1 MKWKAYKKQGTALI
15 DSSQEGTQP
24 MNTTFAGYDDT
35 ISYQAMQA
43 LDLALERIENTCSAI
58 TGVFREKLGGI
69 EQRDAVTNVQVGIR
83 YSSYTTKQFFYMMDL
98 VTREILLDLLDMC
111 KIVFKDGII
120 GTIILGDRLNK
131 VFTALPE
138 YYTMTDFD
146 IHITDTSEMIKDSE
160 LLKQLSFEFS
170 KNNNIDPEI
179 VIDIITSKSLTKMK
193 SDVTNAIRKKREESI
208 EAMQMQQQ
216 LEAAS
221 KEVQRAQEEIRKLQS
236 QVQQLNQEKLNIEK
250 ERLNKETEVAWYK
263 ARTDRDLKERE
274 LKVKENQVKAEV
286 LQLYDSNRNNDE
298 IKNI

>member
-1 MKWKAYKKQGTALI
+1 
-15 DSSQEGTQP
+15 
-24 MNTTFAGYDDT
+24 
-35 ISYQAMQA
+35 
-43 LDLALERIENTCSAI
+43 
-58 TGVFREKLGGI
+58 
-69 EQRDAVTNVQVGIR
+69 
-83 YSSYTTKQFFYMMDL
+83 MMDL

>member
-1 MKWKAYKKQGTALI
+1 
-15 DSSQEGTQP
+15 

-286 LQLYDSNRNNDE
+286 LQLYDSNRNNNE

>member
-1 MKWKAYKKQGTALI
+1 
-15 DSSQEGTQP
+15 

-263 ARTDRDLKERE
+263 ARTNRDLKERE

-286 LQLYDSNRNNDE
+286 LQLYDSNSNNNE

>member
-1 MKWKAYKKQGTALI
+1 
-15 DSSQEGTQP
+15 
-24 MNTTFAGYDDT
+24 
-35 ISYQAMQA
+35 
-43 LDLALERIENTCSAI
+43 
-58 TGVFREKLGGI
+58 
-69 EQRDAVTNVQVGIR
+69 
-83 YSSYTTKQFFYMMDL
+83 
-98 VTREILLDLLDMC
+98 
-111 KIVFKDGII
+111 
-120 GTIILGDRLNK
+120 
-131 VFTALPE
+131 
-138 YYTMTDFD
+138 MTDFD

>member
-1 MKWKAYKKQGTALI
+1 
-15 DSSQEGTQP
+15 
-24 MNTTFAGYDDT
+24 
-35 ISYQAMQA
+35 
-43 LDLALERIENTCSAI
+43 
-58 TGVFREKLGGI
+58 
-69 EQRDAVTNVQVGIR
+69 
-83 YSSYTTKQFFYMMDL
+83 MMDL

-286 LQLYDSNRNNDE
+286 LQLYDSNSNNNE

>member
-1 MKWKAYKKQGTALI
+1 
-15 DSSQEGTQP
+15 
-24 MNTTFAGYDDT
+24 
-35 ISYQAMQA
+35 
-43 LDLALERIENTCSAI
+43 
-58 TGVFREKLGGI
+58 
-69 EQRDAVTNVQVGIR
+69 
-83 YSSYTTKQFFYMMDL
+83 MMDL

-263 ARTDRDLKERE
+263 ARTNRDLKERE

-286 LQLYDSNRNNDE
+286 LQLYDSNSNNNE

>member
-1 MKWKAYKKQGTALI
+1 
-15 DSSQEGTQP
+15 

-286 LQLYDSNRNNDE
+286 LQLYDSNSNNNE